1 MAIEIG
7 LRLERCTATTQ
18 RVFVDASKQLSARI
32 ESLPPMTVTPPP
44 SAEALLVEDRN
55 WYRITV
61 GDECS
66 FELSMLDLS
75 KLEPFDGDDRD
86 LAVWLYVAPTV
97 RSVETYWVMLLFV
110 GVVMEL
116 RGDPDESD
124 WDAWSFTRALRTSEE
139 VWQALTPARFETI
152 SDAAR
157 AVARDA

>member
-7 LRLERCTATTQ
+7 LRLERCDATTQ
-18 RVFVDASKQLSARI
+18 RVFVEASKQLSARI
-32 ESLPPMTVTPPP
+32 ESLPRMTVTPAP
-44 SAEALLVEDRN
+44 SADALLVEDRN
-55 WYRITV
+55 WYRISV

-75 KLEPFDGDDRD
+75 KLEPFDGDRD
-86 LAVWLYVAPTV
+86 LAVWLYVAPAV

-110 GVVMEL
+110 GVVMDL

-152 SDAAR
+152 SDAAL
-157 AVARDA
+157 ALARGP